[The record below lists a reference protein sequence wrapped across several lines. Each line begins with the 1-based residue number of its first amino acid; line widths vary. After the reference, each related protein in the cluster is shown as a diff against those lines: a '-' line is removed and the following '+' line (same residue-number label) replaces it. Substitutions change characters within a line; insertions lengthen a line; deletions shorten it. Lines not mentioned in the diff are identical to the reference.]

1 MKSESNF
8 FLQKKK
14 KKKKKKN
21 TLKKMEAGFGSQI
34 FYCQLKE

>member
-14 KKKKKKN
+14 KKKKKKK
-21 TLKKMEAGFGSQI
+21 LKKMEAGFGSQN

>member
-14 KKKKKKN
+14 KKN
-21 TLKKMEAGFGSQI
+21 TLKKMEADFGSQMFI
-34 FYCQLKE
+34 CQLKE

>member
-14 KKKKKKN
+14 KKKY

>member
-8 FLQKKK
+8 FLQK